1 MTAILN
7 HAIDLAAGSAPAVSP
22 DDIGRSFH
30 AALLPYGLKATYVR
44 AYDLWADNPEAH
56 AYARISPP
64 GWEEIYARER
74 LDKGNMLMR
83 GCRTRV
89 NAFAWSAVAPTTAA
103 EARMWSVLQDH
114 GFKDGLAVPCH
125 GPRGYVGLVSLAFDR
140 LADLEPGDRTA
151 IELAAV
157 IVHHRLRALRPPR
170 RESEGVPLTPR
181 ERDCLGFVAQGK
193 SDWEISVI
201 LSLSQSTVHTH
212 VENAKRKLG
221 ARTRAQAVAR
231 FIVDEP
237 D

>member
-1 MTAILN
+1 MTAILD
-7 HAIDLAAGSAPAVSP
+7 HAIDLAAGSLPAASP
-22 DDIGRSFH
+22 AEFGRSFH
-30 AALLPYGLKATYVR
+30 ASLQPYGLKATYVR
-44 AYDLWADNPEAH
+44 AYDLWQDDPQPH
-56 AYARISPP
+56 AYARVSPP

-83 GCRTRV
+83 ACRTRV
-89 NAFAWSAVAPTTAA
+89 NAFAWSDIEPATPAD
-103 EARMWSVLQDH
+103 ERMLSVLQDH
-114 GFKDGLAVPCH
+114 GFHDGLAVPCH

-140 LADLEPGDRTA
+140 LADLAPDDRLA

-157 IVHHRLRALRPPR
+157 IVHHRLRALRPPKDR
-170 RESEGVPLTPR
+170 RPDIALSGR

-201 LSLSQSTVHTH
+201 LSISQSTVHTH

-231 FIVDEP
+231 FICQGFA
-237 D
+237 